1 MPHRIP
7 SNIARGWLELDPVYL
22 DTETT
27 GKENAQV
34 CDIAILA
41 ADGAPIV
48 DTLVRPTISI
58 PRSATAIHGITDE
71 MVAGAPSFAN
81 IWPAI
86 HAALS
91 NRWVVV
97 YKADYDR
104 ARLWDSAQ
112 AVGID
117 SQLFIFGNLSLSRSH
132 EPGAP
137 RWLCAMELYAE
148 FHGER
153 DAHHDNYRWQKLG
166 HALAQCGITLPG
178 DLHRARADAEAAR
191 RLVLHMAEAV
201 S

>member
-27 GKENAQV
+27 GIENAQV

-117 SQLFIFGNLSLSRSH
+117 SQRFIFGDLSLSRSH

-137 RWLCAMELYAE
+137 HWLCAMELYAE
-148 FHGER
+148 FHGEL
-153 DAHHDNYRWQKLG
+153 DAFHDNYRWQKLG
-166 HALAQCGITLPG
+166 NA
-178 DLHRARADAEAAR
+178 
-191 RLVLHMAEAV
+191 
-201 S
+201 